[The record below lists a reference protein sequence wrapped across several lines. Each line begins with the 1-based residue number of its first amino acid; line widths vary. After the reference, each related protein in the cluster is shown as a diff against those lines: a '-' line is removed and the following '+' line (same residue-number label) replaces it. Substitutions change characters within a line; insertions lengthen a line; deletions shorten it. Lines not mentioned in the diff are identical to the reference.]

1 MNTIKTLFTCVLIII
16 ALPSPAQQIPAS
28 FEEEAKSNKRLLPR
42 YGLLQKTESEVAAD
56 KRFITETMKQPQFKG
71 SHRAAS
77 DHLIK
82 LGFNYL
88 YRGDVRT
95 AMYRFNQAYL
105 LDSTNTDIYWG
116 YGAVYMTLANHEE
129 AKKQYT
135 AGLARDPRSTH
146 LLTDYGT
153 YFISQY
159 YLLLDAEQQ
168 NEALAKLEL
177 AISYLE
183 KSYAIDNKDQ
193 NTAYKL
199 SVCHW
204 IKGDCEE
211 AWAFYDK
218 CKDLGGQP
226 ITADFTS
233 DLKKRCKRRK

>member
-1 MNTIKTLFTCVLIII
+1 MKRLLTSVLIII
-16 ALPSPAQQIPAS
+16 ALPSLGQQIQAS
-28 FEEEAKSNKRLLPR
+28 ALEEEAKTNKRLLPR

-56 KRFITETMKQPQFKG
+56 RRFITETMKQPQFNG
-71 SHRAAS
+71 NYRAAS

-88 YRGDVRT
+88 YRGDLRT

-116 YGAVYMTLANHEE
+116 YGAFYMTLGNHEE

-135 AGLARDPRSTH
+135 AGLDKDPRSTH

-153 YFISQY
+153 YFMNQY
-159 YLLLDAEQQ
+159 HLLRDAEHQ
-168 NEALAKLEL
+168 NEALTNLEL
-177 AISYLE
+177 AINYLH

-199 SVCHW
+199 SVCYW
-204 IKGDCEE
+204 MKGDCEQ
-211 AWAFYDK
+211 AWEFYDK